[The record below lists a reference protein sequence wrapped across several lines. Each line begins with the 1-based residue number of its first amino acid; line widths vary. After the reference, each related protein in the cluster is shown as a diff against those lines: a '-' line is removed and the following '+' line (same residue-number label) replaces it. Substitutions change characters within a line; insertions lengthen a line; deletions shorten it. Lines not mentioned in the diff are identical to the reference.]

1 MPKVVQAQ
9 TARPLPKGGRDAGG
23 RNRSSAPR
31 PSYGGIPPYDRNAR
45 ENSSAART
53 YPKNGG
59 MGPQGEPLA
68 VNKVK
73 RQLDYSLMI
82 VALILVAFGVTMV
95 LSSSYYLAESS
106 SMYDNDGLYFFKKQL
121 IGAIIGTGCM
131 IGFSFFNYHYLMKF
145 RYVLLVIAA
154 VLLAVVLVPGV
165 GQDINGSSRWI
176 IIAGQSVQP
185 SEVAKFALIV
195 FISAIISRYR
205 DKMKTFKYGLL
216 PSLAVT
222 GALCLLIYR
231 QPNFSAIVCIF
242 VTVMVMLFVG
252 GAKGWHLGALTGG
265 GFAGGFG
272 IMLSQSY
279 RMDRV
284 VSFLDPWQFAD
295 SKGYQVIQSLY
306 AIGAGGLFG
315 RGLGNSQQK
324 LMYLPYGQSDFI
336 FAIIVEELGFLG
348 AIGLIG
354 LFAFLVY
361 RGVKVATKAPDLFG
375 TSLACGI
382 ITIIAVQVA
391 VNIAVVTS
399 SIPPTGVSLP
409 FISYGSSSLVI
420 FMSMIGILLNIS
432 RQSRG

>member
-1 MPKVVQAQ
+1 MPRVIEERARTQPHGRPGTGYRNGQYAPGPQQGGAQ
-9 TARPLPKGGRDAGG
+9 G
-23 RNRSSAPR
+23 
-31 PSYGGIPPYDRNAR
+31 YDRNAR
-45 ENSSAART
+45 RKPGDIRIV
-53 YPKNGG
+53 PKNGG
-59 MGPQGEPLA
+59 AGPHREPQAMPL
-68 VNKVK
+68 VK
-73 RQLDYSLMI
+73 RSFDYSLMI
-82 VALILVAFGVTMV
+82 VAVILVAFGVTMV

-106 SMYDNDGLYFFKKQL
+106 AMYNNDGLFFFKKQL
-121 IGAIIGTGCM
+121 FGAIIGFGCM
-131 IGFSFFNYHYLMKF
+131 IGLSFFNYHYLMRFK
-145 RYVLLVIAA
+145 YILLGIAAALLAA
-154 VLLAVVLVPGV
+154 VLIPGV

-185 SEVAKFALIV
+185 SEIAKFALIV
-195 FISAIISRYR
+195 FIAATISKLR
-205 DKMKTFKYGLL
+205 DRMNTFKYGLL

-222 GALCLLIYR
+222 GMLCFLIYL

-242 VTVMVMLFVG
+242 VTVMVMLFIG

-265 GFAGGFG
+265 GLAGGFG
-272 IMLSQSY
+272 MMLMQDY
-279 RMDRV
+279 RVDRV
-284 VSFLDPWQFAD
+284 ASFLDPWQYAD

-348 AIGLIG
+348 AIGLMG
-354 LFAFLVY
+354 LFAFLIY
-361 RGVKVATKAPDLFG
+361 RGIKIATKAPDLFG
-375 TSLACGI
+375 SALACGI

-432 RQSRG
+432 RHSRG